1 MAKKPAGTSR
11 QHVWRITE
19 IRKKGHYIGSVEA
32 ASADAAIARA
42 IEEFEITDPQRQKRL
57 AAQRE
62 A

>member
-1 MAKKPAGTSR
+1 MAKKPRDTSR

-19 IRKKGHYIGSVEA
+19 IRKKGHYLGSVTA
-32 ASADAAIARA
+32 ADAEAAIARA
-42 IEEFEITDPQRQKRL
+42 IEEFEITDPLRQKRL

>member
-1 MAKKPAGTSR
+1 MAKKPSGPR
-11 QHVWRITE
+11 EQHVWRITE
-19 IRKKGHYIGSVEA
+19 IRKKGHYLGSVTA
-32 ASADAAIARA
+32 ASAEAAIARA

>member
-1 MAKKPAGTSR
+1 MAKKPSEKST

-19 IRKKGHYIGSVEA
+19 LRKKGHYLGSVTA
-32 ASADAAIARA
+32 VSADAAIARA